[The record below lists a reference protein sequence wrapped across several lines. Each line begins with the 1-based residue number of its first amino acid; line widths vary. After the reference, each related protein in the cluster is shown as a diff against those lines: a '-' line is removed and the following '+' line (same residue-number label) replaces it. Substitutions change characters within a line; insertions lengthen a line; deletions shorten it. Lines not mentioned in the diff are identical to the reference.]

1 MKIISAL
8 TTLALGLALVSVLPA
23 PQAQAQTQC
32 PAGATPGSIVCG
44 PDAAPG
50 GGSYAPPPPRRTRL
64 RYQGL
69 AAFSYNLDTGQ
80 VYSFTM
86 HGSGYTSPKWRALEI
101 CQRPNYDRDWSISP
115 PSEPDA
121 NCESLTEWENAC
133 AAVAVSEVQG
143 VRRYFSQPARN
154 ARAARTA
161 AMSQCEANGGNCAM
175 AHDAVCVSPATRY
188 RED

>member
-1 MKIISAL
+1 MKIGSILTVIAL
-8 TTLALGLALVSVLPA
+8 SLGLLSVLPA
-23 PQAQAQTQC
+23 QEAQAQTQC

-50 GGSYAPPPPRRTRL
+50 GGGYALPQPHRTRL

-69 AAFSYNLDTGQ
+69 GAFSYNVDTGQ
-80 VYSFTM
+80 VYSFKM

-101 CQRPNYDRDWSISP
+101 CQRPNYDRDLSMTP

-121 NCESLTEWENAC
+121 NCESLNEWQNAC
-133 AAVAVSEVQG
+133 AAVAVSDVSG
-143 VRRYFSQPARN
+143 VRQFYSQPARN
-154 ARAARTA
+154 SRQARAE
-161 AMSQCEANGGNCAM
+161 AMAQCAANGGSCTI
-175 AHDAVCVSPATRY
+175 AHDAVCVSPATHI